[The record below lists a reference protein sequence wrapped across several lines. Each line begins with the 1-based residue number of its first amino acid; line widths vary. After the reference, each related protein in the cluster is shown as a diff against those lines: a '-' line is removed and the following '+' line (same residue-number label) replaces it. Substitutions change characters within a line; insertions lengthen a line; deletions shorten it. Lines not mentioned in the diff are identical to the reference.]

1 MRTIRRLCVYCG
13 SSNDVDARYHEAAAE
28 LGRALVDRGI
38 ELVFGG
44 GRVGLMGTLAD
55 AVLAGGGKVYGVIP
69 EKLQALELAHEGC
82 TELFLVDSMHTRKM
96 MMAQLSDA
104 FAALPGGFGT
114 LEELFEATTWAQLNY
129 HRKPVGLLNVDG
141 FFDPLLAFIQRAN
154 AEGFIRDLHADLIT
168 VHTHP
173 AGLIDALGRAEVPD
187 LHRWM
192 PKP

>member
-1 MRTIRRLCVYCG
+1 MRLIRRLCVYCG
-13 SSNDVDARYHEAAAE
+13 SSSDVDARYHEAAAE

-55 AVLAGGGKVYGVIP
+55 AVLAGGGRVYGVIP

-141 FFDPLLAFIQRAN
+141 FYDPLLAFIRRAN
-154 AEGFIRDLHADLIT
+154 AEGFIRDLHADLIS
-168 VHTHP
+168 VHTTP
-173 AGLIDALGRAEVPD
+173 TGLIEGLSHADIPE

>member
-1 MRTIRRLCVYCG
+1 MRLIRRLCVYCG

-55 AVLAGGGKVYGVIP
+55 AVLASGGRVYGVIP

-141 FFDPLLAFIQRAN
+141 FYDPLLTFIQRAN
-154 AEGFIRDLHADLIT
+154 AEGFIRDLHADLIS

-173 AGLIDALGRAEVPD
+173 AALLDGLAHAEVPD

-192 PKP
+192 PRP